1 MASLLLHSFIKLTLT
16 GCKMNRDPKKKPE
29 QKQPLPSTTC
39 REPPGRTTKGPV
51 HERRS
56 ALRLLKGRLS
66 TGGEAGSEIPA
77 TLWSNLSVET
87 THLSRGSYSTGQSH
101 GSAVSSPSNGRES
114 VVRGLPRRFSEM
126 SKGPPSEMIGVQCQR
141 CQADAAA
148 FRVVT
153 DAIDI
158 HVCPSCAEEARLLE
172 LATEGLPN
180 ADPKN
185 DRP

>member
-1 MASLLLHSFIKLTLT
+1 MARLLLHNFIKLTLT
-16 GCKMNRDPKKKPE
+16 GSKMNPKPKKKPE
-29 QKQPLPSTTC
+29 QKQPLPSTT
-39 REPPGRTTKGPV
+39 KGPV

-56 ALRLLKGRLS
+56 THRFDKLSALRLS
-66 TGGEAGSEIPA
+66 TGGEARSEMPA

-114 VVRGLPRRFSEM
+114 VVRGLPHGFSEM
-126 SKGPPSEMIGVQCQR
+126 SKGSPSEKIGVKCER
-141 CQADAAA
+141 CQADTAA

-153 DAIDI
+153 DAMDI
-158 HVCPSCAEEARLLE
+158 QVCRSCAEKARLLE
-172 LATEGLPN
+172 IATEGLPN

-185 DRP
+185 DQA

>member
-1 MASLLLHSFIKLTLT
+1 MARLLLHNFIKLTLT
-16 GCKMNRDPKKKPE
+16 GSKMNPKPKKKAE
-29 QKQPLPSTTC
+29 QKQHLPS
-39 REPPGRTTKGPV
+39 TTKGPV

-56 ALRLLKGRLS
+56 TQRLS
-66 TGGEAGSEIPA
+66 TGGEACSEMPA

-114 VVRGLPRRFSEM
+114 VVRGLPHGFSEM
-126 SKGPPSEMIGVQCQR
+126 SKGSPSERIGVKCER
-141 CQADAAA
+141 CQADTAA

-153 DAIDI
+153 DAMDI
-158 HVCPSCAEEARLLE
+158 QVCRSCAEKARLLE
-172 LATEGLPN
+172 IATEGLPN

-185 DRP
+185 DQA